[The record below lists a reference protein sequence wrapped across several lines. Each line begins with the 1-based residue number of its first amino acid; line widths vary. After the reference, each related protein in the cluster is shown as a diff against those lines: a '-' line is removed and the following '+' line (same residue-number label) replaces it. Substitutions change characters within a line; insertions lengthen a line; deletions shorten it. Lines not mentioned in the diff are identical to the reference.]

1 MPAHTNTNPTTPTTM
16 PNPTTPTRLQP
27 NPSTPL
33 RPQPN
38 PTTPTRPN
46 STTPSRRQP
55 NYTTPTMPNYTTPP
69 TPTRP
74 PACLPT
80 GTPIPPPSYTPS
92 PTFPFPNPPSP
103 PDNHLP
109 RIPYLP
115 PPALNAA
122 LDTVAASTYLLHPR
136 LSQFNTSV
144 LLPRLI
150 AHATVSSHR
159 IDIEQ
164 PLPAAIVD
172 LPAFQN
178 VLWRMQKEVE
188 EAIEAVAVRA
198 LGRVAVVVKGWRG
211 EGAAAGSPAG
221 RKQTG
226 EWWLGSAAKYCF
238 GVRE

>member
-1 MPAHTNTNPTTPTTM
+1 MPAHTNTNPTTHATM
-16 PNPTTPTRLQP
+16 PNPTTPTRP
-27 NPSTPL
+27 NF
-33 RPQPN
+33 
-38 PTTPTRPN
+38 TTPTRPN
-46 STTPSRRQP
+46 STTPLRPQ
-55 NYTTPTMPNYTTPP
+55 PNYTTPP
-69 TPTRP
+69 TPNRP

-80 GTPIPPPSYTPS
+80 GTPIPHPPYTPS
-92 PTFPFPNPPSP
+92 PTFPFPNPISP

-150 AHATVSSHR
+150 SHAAAVSTYG

-178 VLWRMQKEVE
+178 VVWRMQREVE
-188 EAIEAVAVRA
+188 EAIEAVAVRV

-211 EGAAAGSPAG
+211 EGAVAGSPAG
-221 RKQTG
+221 RKRTG
-226 EWWLGSAAKYCF
+226 EWGLGSAAKYCF